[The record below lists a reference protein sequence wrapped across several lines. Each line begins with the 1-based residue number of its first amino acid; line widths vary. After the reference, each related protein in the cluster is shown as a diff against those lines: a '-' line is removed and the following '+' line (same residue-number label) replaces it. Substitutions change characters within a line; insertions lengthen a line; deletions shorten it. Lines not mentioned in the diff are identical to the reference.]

1 VGTTLKVS
9 NTNIGGGNLLQLDRA
24 TLSRVNGITF
34 STAGVEDWSLGVL
47 RNGGSPTQVFSLSYQ
62 SGTNTNSIG
71 FAVTAGGNVGIGT
84 TSPGYKLD
92 VQGTGTSTPLR
103 VVSSGNTSIL
113 LSRAGTTD
121 NGDAT
126 LTVTNSGALNIAA
139 ENVIR
144 VIPFTSEIARFTNTG
159 LGIGTT
165 SPNAKLDVAG
175 DALING
181 LTIGRGPG
189 NVATNTA
196 LGAGALGGNSS
207 GTNNIAIGKSAN
219 WFSDLSGT
227 TVIGNE
233 MASSTSGG
241 LLPSNCL
248 AISQFNPEFT
258 GAQYPHFYAPQKISV
273 NNGTTADVIAFSVD
287 AYSGAFIE
295 YVIRTTDGG
304 EFAAGTV
311 TVAWKSSG
319 SGNLKDNRDV
329 VWSSFMD
336 DFEFIL
342 TGNTVQLRN
351 QSTDDAWIRITVRAI
366 MSDNLL

>member
-1 VGTTLKVS
+1 
-9 NTNIGGGNLLQLDRA
+9 
-24 TLSRVNGITF
+24 
-34 STAGVEDWSLGVL
+34 VL
-47 RNGGSPTQVFSLSYQ
+47 RVARTGGTDVRVAASITSTGGLI
-62 SGTNTNSIG
+62 GTYTNSPFDIYTNSTSKVR
-71 FAVTAGGNVGIGT
+71 VTETGNVGIGT
-84 TSPGYKLD
+84 TSPESISSTTTLTISGSTGGGAVSFQVGGVRTGLVNGNDNYLTIQSYASRPLSLGYN
-92 VQGTGTSTPLR
+92 GNNTI
-103 VVSSGNTSIL
+103 VVNTS
-113 LSRAGTTD
+113 
-121 NGDAT
+121 N
-126 LTVTNSGALNIAA
+126 
-139 ENVIR
+139 NV
-144 VIPFTSEIARFTNTG
+144 
-159 LGIGTT
+159 GIGTT
-165 SPNAKLDVAG
+165 TPSAKLDVAG

>member
-1 VGTTLKVS
+1 MRLTE
-9 NTNIGGGNLLQLDRA
+9 
-24 TLSRVNGITF
+24 NGY
-34 STAGVEDWSLGVL
+34 L
-47 RNGGSPTQVFSLSYQ
+47 
-62 SGTNTNSIG
+62 
-71 FAVTAGGNVGIGT
+71 GIGT
-84 TSPGYKLD
+84 TSPG
-92 VQGTGTSTPLR
+92 
-103 VVSSGNTSIL
+103 
-113 LSRAGTTD
+113 
-121 NGDAT
+121 
-126 LTVTNSGALNIAA
+126 AL
-139 ENVIR
+139 
-144 VIPFTSEIARFTNTG
+144 
-159 LGIGTT
+159 
-165 SPNAKLDVAG
+165 LDVAG

-181 LTIGRGPG
+181 LTVGRGLG
-189 NVATNTA
+189 NSITNTV
-196 LGAGALGGNSS
+196 LGAGALAGNSS
-207 GTNNIAIGKSAN
+207 GTNNIAIGRSAN

-233 MASSTSGG
+233 MASNTSGG

-258 GAQYPHFYAPQKISV
+258 GAQYPHFYAPEKISV

-329 VWSSFMD
+329 IWTTFMD
-336 DFEFIL
+336 DITFVL
-342 TGNTVQLRN
+342 SGTTVQLRN
-351 QSTDDAWIRITVRAI
+351 DSPADCWIRITVRAI